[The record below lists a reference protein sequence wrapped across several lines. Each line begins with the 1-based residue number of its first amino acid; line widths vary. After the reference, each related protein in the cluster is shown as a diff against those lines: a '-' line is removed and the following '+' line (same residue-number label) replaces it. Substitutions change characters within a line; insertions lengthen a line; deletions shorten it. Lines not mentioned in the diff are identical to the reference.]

1 MATISADID
10 LNISKLLSAL
20 GQATAAA
27 KNAATGINS
36 AFKGIEPVVDVAV
49 DLNAETARNE
59 ADALKN
65 ELDIKPVEIPIKAD
79 FGKIAEQAR
88 QAGKAV
94 SEAFVNPAGK
104 LDTSGL
110 ASGFNQMRQAAQ
122 ATVAE
127 QKNALAALAATGQKG
142 TAEFNQLEAE
152 LKQSVQEA
160 NRLDNALA
168 DVDKEIGSVGDKKID
183 IGGQL
188 SEGLKGG
195 ILGGLIGGG
204 IAGLVQTGLSAIGE
218 GFSKTIELG
227 QEFEQGLAG
236 VSAITGVSGEDL
248 TDLGNRALKLSEDF
262 GGTASSQIT
271 SFQGILSRFG
281 AQLAQTPD
289 QLGEVSKNINI
300 LAKAGGIDAAGA
312 MDTLTNSML
321 QFGVNVNDANEVASE
336 SGRFINVLAASA
348 KVGAAEIPQVGEAV
362 LVAGVAAKQAK
373 VSFEETNAA
382 IQVLA
387 AGGKVG
393 AEAGTALRNVLG
405 KLSGEEVIP
414 KEALDKLKS
423 LGVDMKT
430 VSNTAIP
437 LSDRLKELS
446 KASSDATAFAQV
458 FGTENAA
465 AASILASG
473 AGTIKD
479 WTAQITGTTEAQK
492 QAATNMNTFGETV
505 ARLKSRFE
513 SFAIGAFQAIV
524 PTFQAIF
531 AVLSDVFSRVGDV
544 LAPVIAGIADNFS
557 RMFEIVKP
565 IYAILGG
572 AIIAVVIAAFTE
584 LSLAVQFVTG
594 FFADLYEGIA
604 SALVPLF
611 AKLGEIFG
619 QTGGKA
625 ITLSDVMQGFGS
637 VVEVVGDILN
647 AVGKVLVFIIVKPIE
662 ATIDAVV
669 KAIDAF
675 KKFSDFMNGIERSVG
690 GFLRG
695 MLGIKDSTDG
705 AADSI
710 KKHTDVTLDDAK
722 AIQENVQK
730 QIADNEAK
738 QKATVGIQ
746 ALAGRFK
753 ELAEKTNRT
762 KAETAEL
769 RGIQDKLEKQY
780 PTLVD
785 QTKSFADNLKGVEVI
800 SNLTTNSLEG
810 LSKQNAELQKQLES
824 TIKLV
829 AGAKR
834 DEALKALREGLD
846 TSFFEGETLTKFKQ
860 DFANAA
866 AIFDKSVWSAKT
878 QDDIEKAE
886 AALRRFFNL
895 NASKLSKEGL
905 NKELLAFQGLM
916 EGAISASKDAGKA
929 FFGGA
934 NDAAAKKPVEETAAP
949 KPAPEAKKDDKKDK
963 SEIELLKE
971 KLALKRK
978 DIENKRKDIDLNNE
992 LALAQE
998 GGFQKADAERTK
1010 QNKATNRLDAAK
1022 KELEAAKEL
1031 FKASQDGDTFT
1042 IPVSI
1047 KGDGKERQA
1056 AVQILEDINREVKA
1070 ATIETIKVGGEL
1082 DKASLLK
1089 NIATLS
1095 ESIKADEKT
1104 LKETINVETAFKF
1117 PDKET
1122 FKTKV
1127 QLGLISLS
1135 RTEETLK
1142 AKFAVAT
1149 DPDVKEKITKELE
1162 TITKVREESEKK
1174 LTDVLEKV
1182 SIQRREAEI
1191 ASIADDAVRER
1202 ETKILNLEK
1211 QRDKEL
1217 ENEALTAT
1225 GRLVIEARFQK
1236 QIDALRNGKAAFD
1249 LEKAALSLQE
1259 RLQKAFTQTV
1269 SEEERKRTAE
1279 KKAELDKQ
1287 AADFDKQLKKGEIS
1301 YNDYLEKLN
1310 DLDRQRAETVKGAS
1324 VLDNVLGAVNSTL
1337 SETLKGIADE
1347 QKAAA
1352 FAAFSAIKTT
1362 EENRVA
1368 LMQEMAD
1375 LEIEIDKARAD
1386 GKVEVEKDL
1395 QARLDRLR
1403 DNSGKTSTELA
1414 EKTAKLQADISKA
1427 HTEGRAEDEA
1437 KLTTELADVQK
1448 TQGANTEK
1456 SGEKIIKAYTD
1467 IASGAAAALGA
1478 AVVEGKNFGDAA
1490 SQIAFD
1496 TLQSLVPIFVAQ
1508 IFGGFIAA
1516 NPLLGAVLAA
1526 AATGVLSGLVE
1537 AARPKKG
1544 AEGGAPEG
1552 ITATYNKPKGATD
1565 TIPLWVAPREAIINA
1580 RQSDEWR
1587 ETLVA
1592 INSGGNVL
1600 RSVIGNASGAEFAAL
1615 MREKF
1620 SPAEIA
1626 ELTGVSFSEPQRI
1639 AEMPRPSISRMDAPT
1654 QNIVIMQDMTSE
1666 MRTVVRSVRA
1676 MHKDL
1681 SVQSRKPVEVLG
1693 GKIKADGNN
1702 ITATFERLRKR
1713 NVTRG

>member
-1 MATISADID
+1 
-10 LNISKLLSAL
+10 
-20 GQATAAA
+20 
-27 KNAATGINS
+27 
-36 AFKGIEPVVDVAV
+36 
-49 DLNAETARNE
+49 
-59 ADALKN
+59 
-65 ELDIKPVEIPIKAD
+65 
-79 FGKIAEQAR
+79 
-88 QAGKAV
+88 
-94 SEAFVNPAGK
+94 
-104 LDTSGL
+104 
-110 ASGFNQMRQAAQ
+110 
-122 ATVAE
+122 
-127 QKNALAALAATGQKG
+127 
-142 TAEFNQLEAE
+142 
-152 LKQSVQEA
+152 VQ
-160 NRLDNALA
+160 N
-168 DVDKEIGSVGDKKID
+168 
-183 IGGQL
+183 
-188 SEGLKGG
+188 
-195 ILGGLIGGG
+195 
-204 IAGLVQTGLSAIGE
+204 
-218 GFSKTIELG
+218 
-227 QEFEQGLAG
+227 
-236 VSAITGVSGEDL
+236 
-248 TDLGNRALKLSEDF
+248 
-262 GGTASSQIT
+262 
-271 SFQGILSRFG
+271 
-281 AQLAQTPD
+281 
-289 QLGEVSKNINI
+289 
-300 LAKAGGIDAAGA
+300 
-312 MDTLTNSML
+312 
-321 QFGVNVNDANEVASE
+321 
-336 SGRFINVLAASA
+336 
-348 KVGAAEIPQVGEAV
+348 
-362 LVAGVAAKQAK
+362 
-373 VSFEETNAA
+373 
-382 IQVLA
+382 
-387 AGGKVG
+387 
-393 AEAGTALRNVLG
+393 
-405 KLSGEEVIP
+405 
-414 KEALDKLKS
+414 
-423 LGVDMKT
+423 
-430 VSNTAIP
+430 
-437 LSDRLKELS
+437 
-446 KASSDATAFAQV
+446 
-458 FGTENAA
+458 
-465 AASILASG
+465 
-473 AGTIKD
+473 
-479 WTAQITGTTEAQK
+479 
-492 QAATNMNTFGETV
+492 
-505 ARLKSRFE
+505 
-513 SFAIGAFQAIV
+513 
-524 PTFQAIF
+524 
-531 AVLSDVFSRVGDV
+531 
-544 LAPVIAGIADNFS
+544 
-557 RMFEIVKP
+557 
-565 IYAILGG
+565 
-572 AIIAVVIAAFTE
+572 
-584 LSLAVQFVTG
+584 
-594 FFADLYEGIA
+594 
-604 SALVPLF
+604 
-611 AKLGEIFG
+611 
-619 QTGGKA
+619 
-625 ITLSDVMQGFGS
+625 
-637 VVEVVGDILN
+637 
-647 AVGKVLVFIIVKPIE
+647 
-662 ATIDAVV
+662 
-669 KAIDAF
+669 
-675 KKFSDFMNGIERSVG
+675 
-690 GFLRG
+690 
-695 MLGIKDSTDG
+695 
-705 AADSI
+705 
-710 KKHTDVTLDDAK
+710 
-722 AIQENVQK
+722 
-730 QIADNEAK
+730 
-738 QKATVGIQ
+738 
-746 ALAGRFK
+746 
-753 ELAEKTNRT
+753 
-762 KAETAEL
+762 
-769 RGIQDKLEKQY
+769 KLEKQY

-785 QTKSFADNLKGVEVI
+785 QTKNFADNLKGVEVI

-846 TSFFEGETLTKFKQ
+846 TSIFDSETLTKFKQ
-860 DFANAA
+860 DFAGAA

-878 QDDIEKAE
+878 QEDIEKSE
-886 AALRRFFNL
+886 AVLRRFFNL

-971 KLALKRK
+971 KLALKR
-978 DIENKRKDIDLNNE
+978 DEIQDTRKDIDLKNE
-992 LALAQE
+992 LALASD
-998 GGFQKADAERTK
+998 GVQKADTERIK
-1010 QNKATNRLDAAK
+1010 QNKAASRLEAAK

-1056 AVQILEDINREVKA
+1056 AVELLEDINREVKA
-1070 ATIETIKVGGEL
+1070 SQFEAIKVGAEI
-1082 DKASLLK
+1082 DKEALLK

-1117 PDKET
+1117 PDKEA

-1269 SEEERKRTAE
+1269 SEEERKRTEE

-1287 AADFDKQLKKGEIS
+1287 ADDFDKQLKKGEIS

>member
-49 DLNAETARNE
+49 DLNAESAKNE

-94 SEAFVNPAGK
+94 SEAFVNPSGK

-227 QEFEQGLAG
+227 QEFEQSLAG
-236 VSAITGVSGEDL
+236 ISAITGVAGKPLEDL
-248 TDLGNRALKLSEDF
+248 GQRARDLAKEF
-262 GGTASSQIT
+262 GGDAKTQLD

-281 AQLAQTPD
+281 AQLADTPE

-300 LAKAGGIDAAGA
+300 LAKAGGLDAAGA
-312 MDTLTNSML
+312 MDSLTTSML
-321 QFGVNVNDANEVASE
+321 QFGVDVNNANEVAAE

-348 KVGAAEIPQVGEAV
+348 KVGAAEIPQVAEAV
-362 LVAGVAAKQAK
+362 KAAGVAAKGANL
-373 VSFEETNAA
+373 SFEETNAA

-393 AEAGTALRNVLG
+393 AEAGTGLRNVLG
-405 KLSGEEVIP
+405 LLIKQSGEGEKTLSAMGTSTAELGKILTTQGLNA
-414 KEALDKLKS
+414 ALAK
-423 LGVDMKT
+423 
-430 VSNTAIP
+430 VSEGMG
-437 LSDRLKELS
+437 KF
-446 KASSDATAFAQV
+446 SSDAEKAAALSQL
-458 FGTENAA
+458 FGAENASSA
-465 AASILASG
+465 GILIESAKATGDSASKLAEWTKQMTGTKEAVSQAQTNMATFTEGMSRLKSGVEDIGLDLFGAFKDAFSGGGGNFDLGGILNGIQAGLKPVFASIAGNVAIVFEQIKAVVSIVILPFQILFDVVSAVAEAFGG
-473 AGTIKD
+473 AGTEAID
-479 WTAQITGTTEAQK
+479 WAKVVEK
-492 QAATNMNTFGETV
+492 VAATIKGFYTSVIDLTTAIREKI
-505 ARLKSRFE
+505 KSAIESAKPFIASLVE
-513 SFAIGAFQAIV
+513 SF
-524 PTFQAIF
+524 
-531 AVLSDVFSRVGDV
+531 R
-544 LAPVIAGIADNFS
+544 N
-557 RMFEIVKP
+557 
-565 IYAILGG
+565 
-572 AIIAVVIAAFTE
+572 IIAVISAVADFIGTVFSGIGSVISSAFGGVISIVTSIVEMIQNKFVAAFGI
-584 LSLAVQFVTG
+584 LQDAVRGVAA
-594 FFADLYEGIA
+594 FFADIFNPAIETTSGVI
-604 SALVPLF
+604 SSISGTVSGVF
-611 AKLGEIFG
+611 AAAWN
-619 QTGGKA
+619 KA
-625 ITLSDVMQGFGS
+625 IAAITPIVKLFTDVRDKINEVGGVTNYLRGVLSGLEGAFNVVVGVIRNFISTLSGGNIIGAIKNLFSDVSNIGNLVGTEFEKGFNKTTSAVKQTTAAATDAQTELAKTGKVAEKSATTSADAYKKLAEQIGALKVSAPTLTSEQLKAQGSSLKDTLAKSFDLK
-637 VVEVVGDILN
+637 DITQEQLKTLDEQLN
-647 AVGKVLVFIIVKPIE
+647 AIISP
-662 ATIDAVV
+662 
-669 KAIDAF
+669 
-675 KKFSDFMNGIERSVG
+675 KKE
-690 GFLRG
+690 
-695 MLGIKDSTDG
+695 
-705 AADSI
+705 
-710 KKHTDVTLDDAK
+710 
-722 AIQENVQK
+722 
-730 QIADNEAK
+730 
-738 QKATVGIQ
+738 
-746 ALAGRFK
+746 
-753 ELAEKTNRT
+753 
-762 KAETAEL
+762 
-769 RGIQDKLEKQY
+769 
-780 PTLVD
+780 
-785 QTKSFADNLKGVEVI
+785 
-800 SNLTTNSLEG
+800 
-810 LSKQNAELQKQLES
+810 
-824 TIKLV
+824 
-829 AGAKR
+829 
-834 DEALKALREGLD
+834 
-846 TSFFEGETLTKFKQ
+846 
-860 DFANAA
+860 
-866 AIFDKSVWSAKT
+866 
-878 QDDIEKAE
+878 
-886 AALRRFFNL
+886 
-895 NASKLSKEGL
+895 
-905 NKELLAFQGLM
+905 
-916 EGAISASKDAGKA
+916 
-929 FFGGA
+929 
-934 NDAAAKKPVEETAAP
+934 
-949 KPAPEAKKDDKKDK
+949 KKDDKKDK
-963 SEIELLKE
+963 SGIELLKE
-971 KLALKRK
+971 KLALQRK
-978 DIENKRKDIDLNNE
+978 DIQDKRKDIDLNNE
-992 LALAQE
+992 LALASD
-998 GGFQKADAERTK
+998 GVQKADLERIK
-1010 QNKATNRLDAAK
+1010 QNKAASRFKAAK
-1022 KELEAAKEL
+1022 EELEAAKEL
-1031 FKASQDGDTFT
+1031 FKATQDGDTFT

-1056 AVQILEDINREVKA
+1056 AVDLLEDINREVKA
-1070 ATIETIKVGGEL
+1070 SNFDVIKVGGEI
-1082 DKASLLK
+1082 DKEAVLK

-1269 SEEERKRTAE
+1269 SEEERKRTEE

-1287 AADFDKQLKKGEIS
+1287 ADDFDKQLKKGEIS

-1456 SGEKIIKAYTD
+1456 SGEKIISAYTD

-1626 ELTGVSFSEPQRI
+1626 AMSGMPDFSEPQRI

-1666 MRTVVRSVRA
+1666 MRTVVKSVRA

-1681 SVQSRKPVEVLG
+1681 SVQSRKPVEVVG
-1693 GKIKADGNN
+1693 GKIKTDGNN

>member
-10 LNISKLLSAL
+10 LNISKLLAAL

-49 DLNAETARNE
+49 DLNAESAKVE

-79 FGKIAEQAR
+79 FGKLAEQAR

-94 SEAFVNPAGK
+94 SEAFVTPNGK

-122 ATVAE
+122 ATVTE

-142 TAEFNQLEAE
+142 TTEFNQLEAE

-160 NRLDNALA
+160 NRLDSALA

-195 ILGGLIGGG
+195 ILGGIIGGG

-227 QEFEQGLAG
+227 QEFGQGLAG

-513 SFAIGAFQAIV
+513 AFAIGAFQAIV

-572 AIIAVVIAAFTE
+572 AIIGAVIAAFTA
-584 LSLAVQFVTG
+584 LSLQVQFVTG

-604 SALVPLF
+604 NALVPLF
-611 AKLGEIFG
+611 SKLGEIFG

-637 VVEVVGDILN
+637 VVKVVGDVLN

-662 ATIDAVV
+662 ATIDAVIQ
-669 KAIDAF
+669 AIDAF

-705 AADSI
+705 AADSV

-722 AIQENVQK
+722 AIQESVKN

-738 QKATVGIQ
+738 QKATVNVQ

-762 KAETAEL
+762 KAETEEL
-769 RGIQDKLEKQY
+769 RGVQNKLEKQY

-785 QTKSFADNLKGVEVI
+785 QTKNFADNLKGVEVI

-846 TSFFEGETLTKFKQ
+846 TSIFEGETLTKFKQ
-860 DFANAA
+860 DFAAVAA
-866 AIFDKSVWSAKT
+866 TFDKSVWSAKT
-878 QDDIEKAE
+878 QEDIEKSE

-949 KPAPEAKKDDKKDK
+949 KTAPVVKKDDKKDK

-971 KLALKRK
+971 KLALKR
-978 DIENKRKDIDLNNE
+978 DEIQDTRKDIDLKNE
-992 LALAQE
+992 LALASD
-998 GGFQKADAERTK
+998 GLQKADTERTK
-1010 QNKATNRLDAAK
+1010 QNKAASRFKAAK
-1022 KELEAAKEL
+1022 EELEAAKEL
-1031 FKASQDGDTFT
+1031 FKASQEGDTFT

-1056 AVQILEDINREVKA
+1056 AIELLEDINREVKA
-1070 ATIETIKVGGEL
+1070 SNLDVIRVGGEI
-1082 DKASLLK
+1082 DKEALLK

-1095 ESIKADEKT
+1095 ESIKSDEKT

-1310 DLDRQRAETVKGAS
+1310 DLDEQRAETVRGAS

-1456 SGEKIIKAYTD
+1456 SGEKIISAYTD

-1478 AVVEGKNFGDAA
+1478 AAIEGKNFGAAA
-1490 SQIAFD
+1490 SQTAYE

-1508 IFGGFIAA
+1508 IFGTTFAELGPILGPIAT
-1516 NPLLGAVLAA
+1516 
-1526 AATGVLSGLVE
+1526 AATTGLLYGLV
-1537 AARPKKG
+1537 ALAKPKG

-1552 ITATYNKPKGATD
+1552 ITGTYNKPRGNTD

-1580 RQSDEWR
+1580 RQSDTWR
-1587 ETLVA
+1587 DTLVA
-1592 INSGGNVL
+1592 INSGGDVL
-1600 RSVIGNASGAEFAAL
+1600 RSVLNNTGAAEIAAL
-1615 MREKF
+1615 MHEHF
-1620 SPAEIA
+1620 TPAEIA
-1626 ELTGVSFSEPQRI
+1626 KMTEIAPVPVMQRPVINVQSGVSREV
-1639 AEMPRPSISRMDAPT
+1639 
-1654 QNIVIMQDMTSE
+1654 QNIVVMQDMTAE
-1666 MRTVVRSVRA
+1666 IKSVAKSVKA

-1681 SVQSRKPVEVLG
+1681 SVQSRKPMEVVG
-1693 GKIKADGNN
+1693 GKLKTDGNN